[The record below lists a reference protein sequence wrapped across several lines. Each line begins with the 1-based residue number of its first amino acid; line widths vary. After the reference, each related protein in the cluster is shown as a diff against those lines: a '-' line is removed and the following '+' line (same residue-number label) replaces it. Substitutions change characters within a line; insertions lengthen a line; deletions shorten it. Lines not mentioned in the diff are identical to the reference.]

1 MKTLKF
7 KAHLVAPILS
17 GEKIST
23 WRLFD
28 DKNLSV
34 GDELSLT
41 NAETTREFARAVI
54 TDIREKKLNDV
65 TQADFDAWERRDNLE
80 EMLELFRG
88 YYCERVTP
96 ESMMKMVTFRL
107 HQ

>member
-7 KAHLVAPILS
+7 KAHLVTPILS

-28 DKNLSV
+28 DKNLTV
-34 GDELSLT
+34 GDEFSFVE
-41 NAETTREFARAVI
+41 AGTTKEFARAII
-54 TDIREKKLNDV
+54 TGIREKKLTEA
-65 TQADFDAWERRDNLE
+65 TQADFDVWERRDNLE

-88 YYCERVTP
+88 YYGDRVTP
-96 ESMMKMVTFRL
+96 ESMMKLVTFRL